1 MDYAKNPSDSSS
13 PETQSTISGHN
24 SKEQSPSDNDSSLR
38 NLEKN
43 PLESTEEVVTDVRK
57 AKGVSTW
64 KWVLTLITVYVT
76 GALYGLDT
84 TVAADVQGTVLE
96 QFGEPEKLAWI
107 GVGFPLG
114 SVAVILSMGK
124 AYGIFDVK
132 WLFFATAVMFE
143 VGSAICGAA
152 PNMNALIIGRVIAGA
167 GGAGIYLGGLNILSL
182 LSSPRERP
190 LYIAGTGV
198 SWGVGTILGPII
210 GGAFAES
217 SATWRW
223 AFYINLVIFAVTCP
237 VYIFAIPSLD
247 PQPTLKLFQR
257 LAAVDW
263 LGTVLNAA
271 IYAVWVLALTFG
283 GAEWAWDDGRT
294 IACFVTCGVLI
305 ILFGLQQRFKVFTTK
320 AQRIFPAGFLESRSL
335 VLQHFATACTTTT
348 IFAPVYYIPL
358 FFQFT
363 RDDGAIS
370 AAVRLLP
377 FICVT
382 IFCIMFN
389 GTLMPK
395 FGYYQPW
402 YIFGGIM
409 ITIGGA
415 LMFTVDST
423 TATSKVYGYS
433 VILAIGTGVANQA
446 AYSVTPVKVAMDPRF
461 GPQMIPDAI
470 GFINMAQIGAAV
482 HALAISG
489 TVFQNLAF
497 QYLQSALAGY
507 GYSDAQLHGAIA
519 GTQSQLLAQAT
530 DAVRALALEAIVK
543 AMSRVYIL
551 VIVAGGVLLLSS
563 LGMKTEKLFME
574 MSAGGA

>member
-1 MDYAKNPSDSSS
+1 MDYTKNPSDSS

-38 NLEKN
+38 GLEKG

-223 AFYINLVIFAVTCP
+223 KAFYINLVIFAVTCP

-247 PQPTLKLFQR
+247 PQPTLKLLQR

-283 GAEWAWDDGRT
+283 GAEWAWSDGRT

-305 ILFGLQQRFKVFTTK
+305 ILFGLQQRFKIFTTK
-320 AQRIFPAGFLESRSL
+320 AQRIFPAGFLLSRSL

-423 TATSKVYGYS
+423 TATSRVYGYS

-446 AYSVTPVKVAMDPRF
+446 AYSVTPVKVVMDPRF

-497 QYLQSALAGY
+497 QYLQSALVGY
-507 GYSDAQLHGAIA
+507 GYTDAQLHGAIA

-530 DAVRALALEAIVK
+530 DSVKALALEAIVK